1 MPNIGPMELAIVL
14 IIALVIVGPKK
25 LPELGKSAGKGFRE
39 FKDSV
44 TGSTTT
50 RTRRR
55 RSPRPRPMPRRGST
69 ARSSRAA
76 PSEVARLRAKKAEPA
91 DELSVVE
98 HLDELRTRI
107 IVSATVLAVAVGLC
121 FWQND
126 LLLAVANGPLPD
138 GREPITFGV
147 TEPFFTTMKLSF
159 YAGILLAMPVL
170 LYQAYAYIL
179 PAFKPSER
187 RVVLPLLIMVPALFI
202 AGAVF
207 AYLSIMPAA
216 LNFLLSFNA
225 DEFNIQI
232 RGSEYYGFFV
242 LTLISVGILFQI
254 PVGTIAVTRL
264 AIVTPEQLGA
274 NRRYAL
280 LVIAVA
286 GDAAARHRPG
296 DDADL
301 DGAALRPVRVLARP
315 RAQVR
320 ASTRHNRRMVGRLL
334 RLAASARRRRPGRR
348 RRGERL
354 GALRRRQPRGRYLAV
369 SA

>member
-1 MPNIGPMELAIVL
+1 M
-14 IIALVIVGPKK
+14 
-25 LPELGKSAGKGFRE
+25 
-39 FKDSV
+39 
-44 TGSTTT
+44 
-50 RTRRR
+50 
-55 RSPRPRPMPRRGST
+55 
-69 ARSSRAA
+69 
-76 PSEVARLRAKKAEPA
+76 ARLRAKRAGPA

-126 LLLAVANGPLPD
+126 LLLSVANGPLPD

-187 RVVLPLLIMVPALFI
+187 RVVLPLLMMVPALFI

-207 AYLSIMPAA
+207 AYLVIMPAA
-216 LNFLLSFNA
+216 LNFLLSFNS

-232 RGSEYYGFFV
+232 RGSEYYSFFV

-280 LVIAVA
+280 LVIAVLA
-286 GDAAARHRPG
+286 MLLPG
-296 DDADL
+296 TDPVTMLISMAPL
-301 DGAALRPVRVLARP
+301 YALFEFSLVLAR
-315 RAQVR
+315 RF
-320 ASTRHNRRMVGRLL
+320 GRPPATIGGWS
-334 RLAASARRRRPGRR
+334 AASSGCR
-348 RRGERL
+348 
-354 GALRRRQPRGRYLAV
+354 
-369 SA
+369 